1 MEHFPAICTRF
12 FLKLAFWSWRKCM
25 SRHYVSPDWSPQPV
39 RRGPRTLD
47 AIGSRALQ
55 NVSQLFGKRHQPAHS
70 GTQCSS
76 EWSRWAS
83 VLDGSAPRVSKVTG
97 TKSKSLLCLQ
107 RERVGVNCA
116 SFPLLYAG
124 ILKRERCIRLKVV
137 FSDEVKKLKA
147 FLVSPHWTV
156 SNNTYFLMYWGVV
169 CVHISRSGLDFF
181 FFFVVAKRRLIFL
194 WTFFSFSKDFIK

>member
-1 MEHFPAICTRF
+1 MEHFPAFCTRF
-12 FLKLAFWSWRKCM
+12 LALAFWSWYKCM
-25 SRHYVSPDWSPQPV
+25 GRHCVSPDWPPQPV

-47 AIGSRALQ
+47 AIDSRALQ

-97 TKSKSLLCLQ
+97 TKYKSLLRLQ

-116 SFPLLYAG
+116 LFSMLYAG
-124 ILKRERCIRLKVV
+124 IRKRERRIRLKFV
-137 FSDEVKKLKA
+137 FSDEVKKIKA
-147 FLVSPHWTV
+147 FLVCPSLD
-156 SNNTYFLMYWGVV
+156 SFEQQLFLNVFSMCHLYTHLTLRIG
-169 CVHISRSGLDFF
+169 SQKKTNLSLDILFF
-181 FFFVVAKRRLIFL
+181 FKRFY
-194 WTFFSFSKDFIK
+194 

>member
-1 MEHFPAICTRF
+1 MEHFPAICTR

-83 VLDGSAPRVSKVTG
+83 VLDDSAPRVSKVTG
-97 TKSKSLLCLQ
+97 TKYKSLLCLQ

-116 SFPLLYAG
+116 LFSLLYAG
-124 ILKRERCIRLKVV
+124 MLKRERCIRLKVV

-147 FLVSPHWTV
+147 FLVSPSLDSFEQHI
-156 SNNTYFLMYWGVV
+156 FLDVLRCCLCTHLTLRIG
-169 CVHISRSGLDFF
+169 FF
-181 FFFVVAKRRLIFL
+181 FFL
-194 WTFFSFSKDFIK
+194 W